1 MNQDKKL
8 IQIFPTLRGR
18 ELLLEDMD
26 LPVSVYNGLKR
37 REINT
42 LDQLL
47 ELTTEDLPGCF
58 LHRKEESCNVL
69 LDKLERMATG
79 EIE

>member
-8 IQIFPTLRGR
+8 IDIFPALRGR
-18 ELLLEDMD
+18 ELWLEDMD

-37 REINT
+37 RKIHT
-42 LDQLL
+42 LAQLL
-47 ELTTEDLPGCF
+47 ELTTEDLLGCF
-58 LHRKEESCNVL
+58 LHRKEASCDVL

-79 EIE
+79 EME